1 MGRGSRKDR
10 WREVHVRGE
19 QLIAYIDGEADQAVK
34 QHIEACNAC
43 AARAEPFI
51 ALQRVLLKAFYRLHC
66 PQSQVL
72 GEYYLGLLPEAE
84 VVAIQVH
91 LAECPYCPAELE
103 DLRRFLA
110 ESGLSASGQWYIP
123 HAHGGE

>member
-1 MGRGSRKDR
+1 
-10 WREVHVRGE
+10 
-19 QLIAYIDGEADQAVK
+19 LIAYMDGEADEAVK
-34 QHIEACNAC
+34 QHIETCNAC

-51 ALQRVLLKAFYRLHC
+51 ALQRVLLRALYRLHC

-72 GEYYLGLLPEAE
+72 GEYYLGLLSEAE
-84 VVAIQVH
+84 VLAIQAH

-110 ESGLSASGQWYIP
+110 ESGLSAGGQWYIP
-123 HAHGGE
+123 HARGRE

>member
-1 MGRGSRKDR
+1 
-10 WREVHVRGE
+10 VHVREE
-19 QLIAYIDGEADQAVK
+19 QLIAYMDGEADQAIK

-51 ALQRVLLKAFYRLHC
+51 ALQRVLLRAFYRLHC

-84 VVAIQVH
+84 VMAIQAH

-110 ESGLSASGQWYIP
+110 ESGLCANG
-123 HAHGGE
+123 

>member
-1 MGRGSRKDR
+1 MGHGSRKDW

-19 QLIAYIDGEADQAVK
+19 QLIAYMDGEADEAVK
-34 QHIEACNAC
+34 HHIEACNAC

-51 ALQRVLLKAFYRLHC
+51 ALQRVLLRALYRLHC
-66 PQSQVL
+66 PQSLVL

-84 VVAIQVH
+84 VAAIQAH

-103 DLRRFLA
+103 DLRQFLA
-110 ESGLSASGQWYIP
+110 ESGLPA
-123 HAHGGE
+123 GG

>member
-1 MGRGSRKDR
+1 M
-10 WREVHVRGE
+10 HVREE
-19 QLIAYIDGEADQAVK
+19 QLIAYMDGEADQAIK

-51 ALQRVLLKAFYRLHC
+51 ALQRVLLRAFYRLHC

-72 GEYYLGLLPEAE
+72 GDYYLGLLPEAE
-84 VVAIQVH
+84 VMAIQAH

-110 ESGLSASGQWYIP
+110 ESGLCANG
-123 HAHGGE
+123 